1 MWSRTRSG
9 FYWHEPLIAQSC
21 LSYND
26 HMKKSFFLM
35 MIVLS
40 LLLSGFV
47 SGKTVRLNAPGAT
60 DVIAAVN
67 ALRAS
72 QGLAA
77 LEIDGSLMAAAQVQ
91 AEYLASIGGSNITDG
106 HKGAGGTYAYER
118 AAAAGYPLPQG
129 VEVKE
134 CWAYADTSNS
144 IDQIING
151 LWNNAIDMEVML
163 HKYGKNVGAGVF
175 EKDGIIYYILD
186 VSVTWGVSSS
196 TNSSTPSAT
205 NSTPGAKTSTRS
217 TTPQVVPVIVS
228 TPKPDG
234 SLSHVVQPNQAIW
247 SIARAYGVSEAQI
260 RLLNNFA
267 TDANNIYVGETL
279 VIRLAFTPT
288 PSPTATITPRPP
300 TRTPVPPQVVGTLQT
315 VQPVSTAAPVLGG
328 IDRTTIG
335 LLLVL
340 LCGIG
345 LVLIIMGTLRRKK

>member
-1 MWSRTRSG
+1 
-9 FYWHEPLIAQSC
+9 
-21 LSYND
+21 
-26 HMKKSFFLM
+26 MKKSFFLL

-47 SGKTVRLNAPGAT
+47 SRNTVRLNAPGAT

-67 ALRAS
+67 SLRAN

-91 AEYLASIGGSNITDG
+91 AEYLASIGGLNITDG
-106 HKGAGGTYAYER
+106 HQGAGGTYAYER
-118 AAAAGYPLPQG
+118 ATAAGYPLPLG

-134 CWAYADTSNS
+134 CWAFANTSNS

-151 LWNNAIDMEVML
+151 LWDNAIDREVML
-163 HKYGKNVGAGVF
+163 HKYGKHVGAGVF
-175 EKDGIIYYILD
+175 EKDGIVYYILD
-186 VSVTWGVSSS
+186 VSVIWGVSSNNNS
-196 TNSSTPSAT
+196 TTTPDAT
-205 NSTPGAKTSTRS
+205 NSTPGAKIATRS
-217 TTPQVVPVIVS
+217 TTPQVAPVIVS

-234 SLSHVVQPNQAIW
+234 SLSHVVQADQAIW

-267 TDANNIYVGETL
+267 VDANNIYVGETL

-288 PSPTATITPRPP
+288 TSPTATITPRPP
-300 TRTPVPPQVVGTLQT
+300 TRTPVPPQVVETMQS
-315 VQPVSTAAPVLGG
+315 VQPVSTTAPILGG

-345 LVLIIMGTLRRKK
+345 LVLIIMGNLRRKK